1 MGGGEGRG
9 FSIIKILWSIE
20 LNYLWSKKIC
30 RPKVIVWSG
39 AAFIHSWSCIFN
51 LVVWLGW
58 FCAQLQVFYRF
69 FISDHSTFYGST
81 KLNLKNQKPPRFLKC
96 HIYCVLAKGVSFLTD
111 EIQGKSNTD
120 SRYNKIRKDILMAI
134 LHVSRSDLLI
144 YSQQKKTR
152 PQFSRYHFRI
162 ESALKQVWSNL
173 EVISWKLWPWVLF
186 LANRSR
192 FTDLF
197 SSQFYQ
203 EWLTKGSF
211 GTHSSVWTCILIT
224 NFRVDHLSH
233 NNPYRNDHH
242 TNPSRGICK
251 KFFWVGKI
259 YWGGR
264 DGGTRLAERFCD
276 PPL

>member
-51 LVVWLGW
+51 LVIWLGW
-58 FCAQLQVFYRF
+58 FCAQLQVFYRY

-144 YSQQKKTR
+144 YSQQKKHGHNFPDITSELNQHWNKSDQIWKWYLENCGHGFFFLLTDR
-152 PQFSRYHFRI
+152 VLLIFSLPNFIKNDWQKEVLGPILPFEQASWLQILGWIIYHI
-162 ESALKQVWSNL
+162 
-173 EVISWKLWPWVLF
+173 
-186 LANRSR
+186 
-192 FTDLF
+192 TT
-197 SSQFYQ
+197 
-203 EWLTKGSF
+203 LTGMIIIQIPVVEFAKNSF
-211 GTHSSVWTCILIT
+211 GW
-224 NFRVDHLSH
+224 
-233 NNPYRNDHH
+233 
-242 TNPSRGICK
+242 
-251 KFFWVGKI
+251 GKSTE
-259 YWGGR
+259 G
-264 DGGTRLAERFCD
+264 DGTGVPD
-276 PPL
+276 